1 LNGYSKTAGGFILAL
16 LVAVAFT
23 GTAQEVVGIHAECE
37 DGIDNDGDT
46 DIDAFDDQCWQYP
59 FADGGAEYGTTTYPT
74 GKMWSSDSY
83 SMTLHEW
90 RVQQIQL
97 NPALG
102 GVMTHDYCN
111 DQIYNAEYQQVAAAT
126 NGEDNSDQ
134 QYADY
139 HSQNCN

>member
-1 LNGYSKTAGGFILAL
+1 MRGYSKPAGGFILAVF
-16 LVAVAFT
+16 VAVAFT
-23 GTAQEVVGIHAECE
+23 GTAQDVVGIHAESE
-37 DGIDNDGDT
+37 DAIDNDGDA

-59 FADGGAEYGTTTYPT
+59 FADGGAEYGTTPYPN

-97 NPALG
+97 NPALA

-111 DQIYNAEYQQVAAAT
+111 AATYNAEYSQVSIDT
-126 NGEDNSDQ
+126 NGEDNSDE
-134 QYADY
+134 QYATY
-139 HSQNCN
+139 HSENCN